1 MIQIPWRRVAGVAL
15 VMCLLLANTSY
26 AETTQDNINDAK
38 NQIEDL
44 KDQKKDAEDTVNDI
58 SGKKDALESDLSGLN
73 GQLSDIVAQ
82 INDLEGQISDK
93 QGEIDQAKED
103 LAAAETQS
111 AKQYEDM
118 KLRIQFMYENGS
130 TPVWQMLAEAESF
143 SDFLNRT
150 EYITDINAYD
160 RKKLVEYQDLQEQ
173 IAAQKEDLE
182 SDMTELVAMQDDMK
196 KKQANVSS
204 LINTTKANLAQTQ
217 EDLADAQSNVADLED
232 KINQMV
238 EYEKQLEI
246 QKAKEDAAR
255 LAAIK
260 EQEKEDT
267 STVVYVPTDSDQYL
281 LGAIIQ
287 CEAGGEGEDGMK
299 AVAGVVMNR
308 VHAKGG
314 EYARVGQG
322 SIRNIIFQP
331 YQFVCASETEGG
343 AYNPQNIYNMRP
355 EQIHYDIAD
364 WAIAG
369 NRLPDVADSLWFYNP
384 FGPTCRSFFP
394 SKVGYWQTRIGD
406 HCFYNPTDAYYQT

>member
-1 MIQIPWRRVAGVAL
+1 MIQIPWRRVAGAAL

-103 LAAAETQS
+103 LAAAEAQS

-267 STVVYVPTDSDQYL
+267 STVVCVPTDSDQYL

-287 CEAGGEGEDGMK
+287 CEAGGESYDGK
-299 AVAGVVMNR
+299 LAVGSVVINRVKSSYFPNSVSGVIYQSGQFSPVASGRLAYRLEAGVDGSCLQAAQDVLN
-308 VHAKGG
+308 GNIT
-314 EYARVGQG
+314 VGCLYFRQNNGIIQG
-322 SIRNIIFQP
+322 TVI
-331 YQFVCASETEGG
+331 
-343 AYNPQNIYNMRP
+343 
-355 EQIHYDIAD
+355 
-364 WAIAG
+364 G
-369 NRLPDVADSLWFYNP
+369 NHVFY
-384 FGPTCRSFFP
+384 
-394 SKVGYWQTRIGD
+394 
-406 HCFYNPTDAYYQT
+406 

>member
-1 MIQIPWRRVAGVAL
+1 
-15 VMCLLLANTSY
+15 MCLLLANTSY

-38 NQIEDL
+38 NQIEHL

-103 LAAAETQS
+103 LAAAEAQS

-173 IAAQKEDLE
+173 IAAQKEELE

-217 EDLADAQSNVADLED
+217 EDLADAQSDVADLED

-287 CEAGGEGEDGMK
+287 CDAVGSVVINRVKSSYFPNSVSGVIYQSGQFSPVASGRLAYRLEAGVDGSCLQ
-299 AVAGVVMNR
+299 AAQDVLNGNIT
-308 VHAKGG
+308 
-314 EYARVGQG
+314 VGCLYFRQNNGIIQG
-322 SIRNIIFQP
+322 TVI
-331 YQFVCASETEGG
+331 
-343 AYNPQNIYNMRP
+343 
-355 EQIHYDIAD
+355 
-364 WAIAG
+364 G
-369 NRLPDVADSLWFYNP
+369 NHVFY
-384 FGPTCRSFFP
+384 
-394 SKVGYWQTRIGD
+394 
-406 HCFYNPTDAYYQT
+406 

>member
-1 MIQIPWRRVAGVAL
+1 MILLEPGFLKENPTFPEKEVLMIQIPWRRVAGAAL

-103 LAAAETQS
+103 LAAAEAQS

-287 CEAGGEGEDGMK
+287 CEAGGESYDGK
-299 AVAGVVMNR
+299 LAVGSVMINRVKSSYFPNSVSGVIYQSGQFSPVASGRLAYRLEAGVDGSCLQAAQDVLN
-308 VHAKGG
+308 GNIT
-314 EYARVGQG
+314 VGCLYFRQNNGIIQG
-322 SIRNIIFQP
+322 TVI
-331 YQFVCASETEGG
+331 
-343 AYNPQNIYNMRP
+343 
-355 EQIHYDIAD
+355 
-364 WAIAG
+364 G
-369 NRLPDVADSLWFYNP
+369 NHVFY
-384 FGPTCRSFFP
+384 
-394 SKVGYWQTRIGD
+394 
-406 HCFYNPTDAYYQT
+406 

>member
-1 MIQIPWRRVAGVAL
+1 MIQIPWRRVAGAAL

-103 LAAAETQS
+103 LAAAEAQS

-182 SDMTELVAMQDDMK
+182 SDMTELVAMQDDM
-196 KKQANVSS
+196 
-204 LINTTKANLAQTQ
+204 
-217 EDLADAQSNVADLED
+217 
-232 KINQMV
+232 
-238 EYEKQLEI
+238 
-246 QKAKEDAAR
+246 
-255 LAAIK
+255 
-260 EQEKEDT
+260 
-267 STVVYVPTDSDQYL
+267 
-281 LGAIIQ
+281 
-287 CEAGGEGEDGMK
+287 
-299 AVAGVVMNR
+299 
-308 VHAKGG
+308 
-314 EYARVGQG
+314 
-322 SIRNIIFQP
+322 
-331 YQFVCASETEGG
+331 
-343 AYNPQNIYNMRP
+343 
-355 EQIHYDIAD
+355 
-364 WAIAG
+364 
-369 NRLPDVADSLWFYNP
+369 
-384 FGPTCRSFFP
+384 
-394 SKVGYWQTRIGD
+394 
-406 HCFYNPTDAYYQT
+406 